1 MRKIL
6 LGATALSALPATL
19 LANPACAVCTVAIG
33 ASLEIARRLGVED
46 AVVGLWAGA
55 LLTLMGYWLI
65 AWFDKKKWNF
75 WGRDFLFIA
84 LSVGMVGF
92 MYIDQLTYTP
102 CNIWFLRMDAFL
114 FSTLLGSLAF
124 IGSHKLYEW
133 MKKKNGGRAHFPFER
148 VVIPLVVLGALSAY
162 FTICPL

>member
-1 MRKIL
+1 MKKL
-6 LGATALSALPATL
+6 LVAATAISTLPVTAM
-19 LANPACAVCTVAIG
+19 ANPACAVCTVAIG

-75 WGRDFLFIA
+75 WGRNFLLIA
-84 LSVGMVGF
+84 MSVGTIGF
-92 MYIDQLTYTP
+92 MYIDRLNYTP
-102 CNIWFLRMDAFL
+102 CNIWFLRMDPFL
-114 FSTLLGSLAF
+114 FATLLGTVTF
-124 IGSHKLYEW
+124 IASHKLYEW

-148 VVIPLVVLGALSAY
+148 VVIPLVALGALSAL

>member
-1 MRKIL
+1 MKKVL
-6 LGATALSALPATL
+6 LGAAALTALPTTL
-19 LANPACAVCTVAIG
+19 IANPACAVCTVAIG
-33 ASLEIARRLGVED
+33 ASLEITRRLGVED

-75 WGRDFLFIA
+75 WGRNFLFIA

-92 MYIDQLTYTP
+92 MYIDRLTYSP
-102 CNIWFLRMDAFL
+102 CQIWFFRMDPFL
-114 FSTLLGSLAF
+114 FATILGSLAF

-148 VVIPLVVLGALSAY
+148 VVIPLVVLGALSVY